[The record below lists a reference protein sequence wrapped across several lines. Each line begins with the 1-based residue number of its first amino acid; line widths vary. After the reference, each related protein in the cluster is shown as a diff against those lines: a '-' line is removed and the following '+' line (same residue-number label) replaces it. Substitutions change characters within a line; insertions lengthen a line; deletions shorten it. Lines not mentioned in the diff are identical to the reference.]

1 MAIGI
6 GAFITVAIQSSSATT
21 AITIGFV
28 RAGLMRLEQAT
39 GIIMGANIGTTV
51 TSLLIGLEVENFAM
65 AIIFVGAMLVLFA
78 KKKKTTYIGSAILGF
93 GIMFFGLKT
102 MGDALKSLRDVEAFI
117 NLTKEMSTNSF

>member
-1 MAIGI
+1 MDNLIASLATFQIVKWDLVLGGFGLFLFGIKFMGDGLKAVAGEKLRTYIDRYTSKVWMAIGI

-51 TSLLIGLEVENFAM
+51 TSFLIGLEVEN
-65 AIIFVGAMLVLFA
+65 
-78 KKKKTTYIGSAILGF
+78 KY
-93 GIMFFGLKT
+93 
-102 MGDALKSLRDVEAFI
+102 
-117 NLTKEMSTNSF
+117 